1 MSHFFENIS
10 LEDAEHI
17 DRLTKLVFELRE
29 NRLLVLKSYGAA
41 DEAQIKLA
49 VLEGAATEHPAY
61 EAYLS
66 ASILNVTKAAI
77 RSDLDSYLR
86 GL

>member
-1 MSHFFENIS
+1 MSYFFENIS
-10 LEDAEHI
+10 HEDAEHI
-17 DRLTKLVFELRE
+17 DRMTKLAFELRE
-29 NRLLVLKSYGAA
+29 NRLLVLEGYGAA
-41 DEAQIKLA
+41 DEAQLKLA
-49 VLEGAATEHPAY
+49 ILDGAAAEHPAY

-66 ASILNVTKAAI
+66 ASILNLTKAAI